1 MLTSESRFAGT
12 HTKSTGCV
20 VAARMENALAA
31 ADQFHMGRKPPGRS
45 DPRRILGHSS
55 PAQQASGLTDRIRR
69 WRANSQQKAPV
80 ETTGRARLR
89 AEVRFQEHGP
99 AGAVS
104 ATERECSRK
113 PDAYVRVLPVSV
125 EGTSYC
131 WHQPDHL
138 AIFEYEVTTDSSTG
152 NPSEDFEKPITLSKT
167 NLPPPRICC
176 GGFCS
181 KRPN

>member
-1 MLTSESRFAGT
+1 MARPVPSVQRNGNVQESQTLTIVCFRF
-12 HTKSTGCV
+12 
-20 VAARMENALAA
+20 
-31 ADQFHMGRKPPGRS
+31 
-45 DPRRILGHSS
+45 
-55 PAQQASGLTDRIRR
+55 
-69 WRANSQQKAPV
+69 
-80 ETTGRARLR
+80 
-89 AEVRFQEHGP
+89 
-99 AGAVS
+99 
-104 ATERECSRK
+104 
-113 PDAYVRVLPVSV
+113 SV